1 MSGAT
6 RGFTTGSQ
14 VFDMRESDGINALL
28 GVAQQ
33 MLDQLAAFA
42 PTLLGALGLLLAGWL
57 VGWLLARGI
66 TKLIDTLIPGL
77 EERATRA
84 TLARLGIERRLAEL
98 VGRFVFW
105 VVLAVFAAA
114 AIETLGLP
122 LVAAWVGQLGALLP
136 RLFVGGLIVVVGLFV
151 GSFAREAA
159 SAAAR
164 AGGAARADLLGRV
177 VQGAVVVTAVVTG
190 LEQIGVDSRFLTSM
204 MVIIAGGALGG
215 IALAFAFGARTEV
228 SNIVAMHYVRQVH
241 RPGQLIKLGDV
252 RGRIRGFTQTAVIVE
267 IGDGEAHV
275 PGRMFS
281 DQVTEVPAAE
291 G

>member
-1 MSGAT
+1 M
-6 RGFTTGSQ
+6 
-14 VFDMRESDGINALL
+14 
-28 GVAQQ
+28 
-33 MLDQLAAFA
+33 
-42 PTLLGALGLLLAGWL
+42 
-57 VGWLLARGI
+57 
-66 TKLIDTLIPGL
+66 
-77 EERATRA
+77 
-84 TLARLGIERRLAEL
+84 
-98 VGRFVFW
+98 
-105 VVLAVFAAA
+105 
-114 AIETLGLP
+114 
-122 LVAAWVGQLGALLP
+122 
-136 RLFVGGLIVVVGLFV
+136 VGLFV